1 MKLGQL
7 WLAAWLALPVC
18 AWAQAAPTVL
28 TLPQAL
34 QAARENVDVSLARR
48 ALDAARADV
57 SAANHA
63 PAPVLTTKASSIDLS
78 NGVGGGTVL
87 GGKRIDKSVGLD
99 WTYERGDKRQ
109 LRTRSAERNVDAAQ
123 LDLDEV
129 TVQQQ
134 LAVASAFYDVLAAQE
149 RIVQIAAIGK
159 SAEELSAAS
168 QRRQRAGDISQQE
181 SLRTEIESRRA
192 QAELRAAQADRTRAA
207 LALGRLIGVR
217 GDIGVE
223 QPWPPMSPD
232 LPVAPDPEQ
241 RADVLAARQRVQAA
255 QAAFDSALALRK
267 NDVTL
272 GTSFDHYPGT
282 SRRLLELRMQ
292 MPLAG
297 LFGTYGYE
305 GEIARARAV
314 LDQSQDQLDKTLAGA
329 VAETARLGEDLKASA
344 SRAAEFEQ
352 SIVPRARQVTAM
364 AELAYSRG
372 ALPLVDLIDAR
383 RTLRTVLLDDLA
395 ARADYARAYAA
406 WQLRQPRTT
415 P

>member
-1 MKLGQL
+1 MKSGQL
-7 WLAAWLALPVC
+7 WLAAWLALPAC
-18 AWAQAAPTVL
+18 AWAQAAPPVL
-28 TLPQAL
+28 TLAQAL

-48 ALDAARADV
+48 ALAAARADI
-57 SAANHA
+57 SAADHA
-63 PAPVLTTKASSIDLS
+63 PAPVLSGKASSIDLS
-78 NGVGGGTVL
+78 NGIGGGSVL
-87 GGKRIDKSVGLD
+87 GSKRIDKAIGLD

-109 LRTRSAERNVDAAQ
+109 LRTRTAERNADAAQ

-134 LAVASAFYDVLAAQE
+134 LAVAAAFYDVLAAQE
-149 RIVQIAAIGK
+149 RIVQVSAIGK

-192 QAELRAAQADRTRAA
+192 QAELRAVQADRTRAA

-217 GDIGVE
+217 GDLGVE
-223 QPWPPMSPD
+223 QAWPRMAVDVPP
-232 LPVAPDPEQ
+232 APDPEQ

-272 GTSFDHYPGT
+272 GTSIDHYPGT

-297 LFGTYGYE
+297 LFGSYGYE

-329 VAETARLGEDLKASA
+329 TAETARLVEDLKASA
-344 SRAAEFEQ
+344 SRATEFEQ
-352 SIVPRARQVTAM
+352 SIVPRARQVASM

-383 RTLRTVLLDDLA
+383 RTLRTVLLDDVG
-395 ARADYARAYAA
+395 ARAEYARAYAA
-406 WQLRQPRTT
+406 WQLRQQRANP
-415 P
+415 